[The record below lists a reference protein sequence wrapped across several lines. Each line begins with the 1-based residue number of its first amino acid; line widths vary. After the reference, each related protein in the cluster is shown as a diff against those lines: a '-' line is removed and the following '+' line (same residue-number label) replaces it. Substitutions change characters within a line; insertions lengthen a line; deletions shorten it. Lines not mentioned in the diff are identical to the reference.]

1 MTNQHEPPPK
11 RPRQLTGKETLE
23 RIAQMTDEEWEPARL
38 QLIAQEEA
46 RAAKMRARMYGKQ
59 ADASEGEESMGGK
72 T

>member
-23 RIAQMTDEEWEPARL
+23 RIAKMTDEQWEPARL

-46 RAAKMRARMYGKQ
+46 RAARMRAVMEGDKT
-59 ADASEGEESMGGK
+59 DASDG
-72 T
+72 